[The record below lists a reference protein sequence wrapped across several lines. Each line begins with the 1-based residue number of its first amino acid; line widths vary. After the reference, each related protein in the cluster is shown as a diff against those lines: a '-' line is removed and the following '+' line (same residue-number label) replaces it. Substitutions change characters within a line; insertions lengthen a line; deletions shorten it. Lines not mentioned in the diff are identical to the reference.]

1 MAALTPT
8 GSMQRAGWDGALGG
22 ELGEVF
28 GHGPA
33 EGHDGVAPLGG
44 AVGEEGRHLGR
55 DRVGLEALVIEPL
68 GQRAAAQREERAI
81 VVGRQVDAEALGQ
94 APARSEEHT
103 SELWSLMRNSY
114 PVFCLK
120 TN

>member
-8 GSMQRAGWDGALGG
+8 GSMKRAGWDGALGG

-44 AVGEEGRHLGR
+44 AVGEEGRHLGC
-55 DRVGLEALVIEPL
+55 DRVGLEALVIEHL
-68 GQRAAAQREERAI
+68 GQRAAAQREERAV
-81 VVGRQVDAEALGQ
+81 VVG
-94 APARSEEHT
+94 RSEEHT
-103 SELWSLMRNSY
+103 SELQSLMRTSY
-114 PVFCLK
+114 AVFCLK
-120 TN
+120 KKKE